1 MIRPDDLSPLTRSR
15 MDTARA
21 RFTADAE
28 RMRAAM
34 QDRGGAS
41 DEEAATV
48 LLSGLASAMAGVMA
62 ALVPPGARAE
72 TVRTLSAAL
81 HVNLMKEGS

>member
-1 MIRPDDLSPLTRSR
+1 MIRPEDLEPLTRSR
-15 MDTARA
+15 VDTARA
-21 RFTADAE
+21 RFTSDAE

-34 QDRGGAS
+34 QNAGAS

-62 ALVPPGARAE
+62 ALVPPHQRAE

-81 HVNLMKEGS
+81 HVNLMKEGN